1 MTYRRRCRLAAVLLA
16 VAIPPHLCAQAST
29 VVLVR
34 HAEKATESGD
44 PELTTVGQARAKDL
58 QVALAAFPVQA
69 IFVSEFRR
77 TLQTAT
83 PTAMLLHLVPVAI
96 AVRGD
101 VQTQASATAAAIRQL
116 APGTAALVVGHSN
129 TIGPII
135 EALGGPHIGDLC
147 DAEYATIL
155 VLELTRTAPPR
166 LLRASYGAP
175 DPPSAVACQR
185 TMRVP

>member
-1 MTYRRRCRLAAVLLA
+1 MTHRTRFSLAALVLS
-16 VAIPPHLCAQAST
+16 VAIRPQLSAQAST

-34 HAEKATESGD
+34 HAEKEAGTGD
-44 PELTTVGQARAKDL
+44 PALSSAGQARARDL

-77 TLQTAT
+77 TLQTAA
-83 PTAMLLHLVPVAI
+83 PTAASFHVTPVAI

-101 VQTQASATAAAIRQL
+101 AQAQASATAAAIRHL

-135 EALGGPHIGDLC
+135 EALGGPHIEDLC
-147 DAEYATIL
+147 DAEFATIL

-166 LLRASYGAP
+166 LLRASYGTP

>member
-1 MTYRRRCRLAAVLLA
+1 MTHRSRFQLAALTLA

-34 HAEKATESGD
+34 HAEKAAETGD
-44 PELTTVGQARAKDL
+44 PELSTVGQARAKDL

-77 TLQTAT
+77 TLQTAA
-83 PTAMLLHLVPVAI
+83 PTATFLHLTPVAI

-101 VQTQASATAAAIRQL
+101 AQAQASATAAAIRQL

-135 EALGGPHIGDLC
+135 EALGGPHIRDLC

-166 LLRASYGAP
+166 LLRASYGTP
-175 DPPSAVACQR
+175 DLPSAVACQR
-185 TMRVP
+185 TMRAP